1 MTRGEAFA
9 YAAGIIVLNALNILL
24 SNQFIATALHIGL
37 KMRIAICSIIYRK
50 ALCLSQSALGQASP
64 GKLVNLLSNDVKRL
78 DIVTIF
84 LNEMWTTPLMM
95 LIVSY
100 MLWIEIEWAGLIGIA
115 IVCCVVPIQI
125 YSGILASRFRAQTA
139 LRTDE
144 RIRLMDEVVYG
155 VQVIKMY
162 AWELPFSKLIAWARR
177 MELKIIK
184 RGLYVRAL
192 YTGLM
197 PLTPRMATFC
207 TMTSIALL
215 YGSDKLTADRVF
227 VVAAYFNVLSFKMT
241 QLFFRGITEIAE
253 ALVSFE
259 RLQSVLELNEKKT
272 EEICR
277 NQEPDGIK
285 LEVKE
290 WIFAPSKLI
299 VSIFRKEIAFLI
311 HKTL

>member
-9 YAAGIIVLNALNILL
+9 YAAGIVVLNALNILL

-50 ALCLSQSALGQASP
+50 ALRLSQSALGQASP
-64 GKLVNLLSNDVKRL
+64 GKLVNLLSNDVKRF

-84 LNEMWTTPLMM
+84 LNEMWTTPVMM

-100 MLWIEIEWAGLIGIA
+100 MLWNEIEWAGLIGIA
-115 IVCCVVPIQI
+115 IVCCVIPMQI
-125 YSGILASRFRAQTA
+125 YSGKLASRYRSQTA

-162 AWELPFSKLIAWARR
+162 AWELPFSKVVAWARR
-177 MELKIIK
+177 RELKII
-184 RGLYVRAL
+184 RRSLYVRAL
-192 YTGLM
+192 YMVLM

-215 YGSDKLTADRVF
+215 YGADKLTADRVF
-227 VVAAYFNVLSFKMT
+227 VVAAYFNVLSFKMS
-241 QLFFRGITEIAE
+241 QMFFRGISEVAE
-253 ALVSFE
+253 ALVAFE

-272 EEICR
+272 ETIGWSLEA
-277 NQEPDGIK
+277 DGIK
-285 LEVKE
+285 LEV
-290 WIFAPSKLI
+290 I
-299 VSIFRKEIAFLI
+299 R
-311 HKTL
+311 